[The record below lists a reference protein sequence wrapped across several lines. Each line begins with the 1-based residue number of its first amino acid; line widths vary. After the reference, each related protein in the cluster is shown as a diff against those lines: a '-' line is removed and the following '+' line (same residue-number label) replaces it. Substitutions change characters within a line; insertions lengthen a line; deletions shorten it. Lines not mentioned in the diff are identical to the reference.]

1 MQDDLAKA
9 LETCYR
15 DLKEHVEF
23 QVHNIDHEI
32 QVKPL
37 GFPLDI
43 ELIIFIPCSDHT
55 FQIMYNSSYV
65 RLVFPQHLGTSH
77 DPTSSLQLSLSTVP
91 TRITHLYASSYL
103 YDRAHPPRPP
113 EPLTWAAIVAE
124 EPFEGEHW
132 EGVYGLPPGFV
143 RKSQDGT
150 KHFYDKD
157 IERERLDWDS
167 RWSTPSLS
175 PLKSD
180 DLDLESDDDLEEDM
194 LVNGLSGEK
203 GPALDPAK
211 RGLKTELEERGA
223 KMVPPYTHAHRK
235 DFEALKA
242 RQYWRKDRKGEA
254 VAVGRDK
261 FDMGDAS
268 TLGARGLR
276 CHLNQR

>member
-1 MQDDLAKA
+1 M
-9 LETCYR
+9 
-15 DLKEHVEF
+15 
-23 QVHNIDHEI
+23 
-32 QVKPL
+32 
-37 GFPLDI
+37 
-43 ELIIFIPCSDHT
+43 
-55 FQIMYNSSYV
+55 
-65 RLVFPQHLGTSH
+65 
-77 DPTSSLQLSLSTVP
+77 QLSLSAVP

-103 YDRAHPPRPP
+103 YDRAHPLLPP

-157 IERERLDWDS
+157 KERERLDWDS

-180 DLDLESDDDLEEDM
+180 DLDLESDEDAEEDTSI
-194 LVNGLSGEK
+194 NGLSADEDAAFG
-203 GPALDPAK
+203 A
-211 RGLKTELEERGA
+211 TELETGLGERGA

-242 RQYWRKDRKGEA
+242 RQYWREDQKGETI
-254 VAVGRDK
+254 AVGKEK

-268 TLGARGLR
+268 TLGA
-276 CHLNQR
+276 